1 MNERI
6 KELLAQSGLQP
17 YYNAQGHIEKFAEL
31 LLDEF
36 IEALD
41 KYNGHHSEMSDYGL
55 SILIGYIRIHFGM
68 EEKNE

>member
-31 LLDEF
+31 IIRECADFVAAGEF
-36 IEALD
+36 GDPGTAKQLMEC
-41 KYNGHHSEMSDYGL
+41 
-55 SILIGYIRIHFGM
+55 FGVK
-68 EEKNE
+68 EKNNE